1 MILHDSI
8 RALHNELAH
17 IRSQGKRIALVPTMG
32 ALHDGHLS
40 LIKLA
45 KAQADYT
52 VVTIFV
58 NPTQFD
64 QQSDLDAYPNT
75 HKRDQDLLE
84 MVKTDLL
91 FRPVLSEIYPENFQ
105 TSVQVLKLS
114 QGLCGINRHNHFTAV
129 ATIVTK
135 LLLITL
141 PNYAIF
147 GEKDYQQL
155 CVIKR
160 LVDDLNIPVQIL
172 AAPTLRDP
180 DGLALSSRNHY
191 LSPTERTI
199 APALFHG
206 LYPAKIRFCISMTLP
221 MPLAPPKLKFLAQ
234 GFQSVDYLELVDAHS
249 LKINPDPKIRSL
261 PFAGAAWLGK
271 ARLIDNIC
279 HMIFDACSFGV
290 RI

>member
-1 MILHDSI
+1 MIVCDKI
-8 RALHNELAH
+8 KALHQHLAH
-17 IRSQGKRIALVPTMG
+17 MRSQGKRIALVPTMG

-64 QQSDLDAYPNT
+64 RQSDLSAYPKSQ
-75 HKRDQDLLE
+75 KRDHALLE
-84 MVKTDLL
+84 KVKADLL
-91 FRPVLSEIYPENFQ
+91 FRPGLSEIYPKDFQ
-105 TSVQVLKLS
+105 TSVQVHELS
-114 QGLCGINRHNHFTAV
+114 QGLCGASRQNHFTAV

-155 CVIKR
+155 CVINR
-160 LVDDLNIPVQIL
+160 LVDDLNIPVKIL
-172 AAPTLRDP
+172 AAPTLRAP

-191 LSPTERTI
+191 LSPTERAI

-206 LYPAKIRFCISMTLP
+206 LTSCKDQILHGHDIANTISTTKAKILS
-221 MPLAPPKLKFLAQ
+221 Q
-234 GFQSVDYLELVDAHS
+234 GFQTVDYLELVDAHS
-249 LKINPDPKIRSL
+249 LKTTLQPKPDHCRL
-261 PFAGAAWLGK
+261 LAAAWLGK
-271 ARLIDNIC
+271 ARLIDNI
-279 HMIFDACSFGV
+279 AL
-290 RI
+290 